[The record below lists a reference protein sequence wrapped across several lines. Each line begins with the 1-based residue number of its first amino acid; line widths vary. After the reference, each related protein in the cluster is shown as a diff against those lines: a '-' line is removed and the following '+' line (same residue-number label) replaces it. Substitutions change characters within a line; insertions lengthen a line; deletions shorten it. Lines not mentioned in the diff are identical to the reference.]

1 MLFWVWVTEKIGE
14 SELFG
19 SIKRMRK
26 MKISAEKAFATV
38 PTMEMYNVP

>member
-1 MLFWVWVTEKIGE
+1 MLFWVWVTEKIGA
-14 SELFG
+14 SELYG

-38 PTMEMYNVP
+38 LTMEMYSIP